1 MSQHRCATCLK
12 PLAPQRVRAGEILCP
27 DCETRWLQQLAARP
41 LPNAKLGPSPGK
53 AAPACPARPPGLSLP
68 EPKLDQPDN
77 PAFP

>member
-41 LPNAKLGPSPGK
+41 LPNAKLGAEPRQD
-53 AAPACPARPPGLSLP
+53 RPTGRP
-68 EPKLDQPDN
+68 EPKLDQPDDRFS
-77 PAFP
+77 P

>member
-41 LPNAKLGPSPGK
+41 LTNAKLGAEP
-53 AAPACPARPPGLSLP
+53 PARPPLSVPLGR
-68 EPKLDQPDN
+68 Q
-77 PAFP
+77 A

>member
-41 LPNAKLGPSPGK
+41 LPNAKLGAEPRQGRPCLSRS
-53 AAPACPARPPGLSLP
+53 AARP
-68 EPKLDQPDN
+68 EPKLDQPDS